1 MSSTTRRAALAAF
14 AGVSA
19 LALPAAAMAAPSPS
33 EAELVALGAA
43 LARCDV
49 EKTTCPDGD
58 EEGFQV
64 LYDEHWT
71 LRERINAIPA
81 TTIAGLR
88 VKAQAAALALKWDN
102 DAQCECA
109 GAFLDL
115 CKSINQ
121 DIIALASP
129 ART

>member
-1 MSSTTRRAALAAF
+1 MTTTRRAALTALAS
-14 AGVSA
+14 ASA

-49 EKTTCPDGD
+49 EKTACPDGD

-64 LYDEHWT
+64 LYDEHWA

-88 VKAQAAALALKWDN
+88 VKSQAAEFALKWDK
-102 DAQCECA
+102 DAGCECA

-115 CKSINQ
+115 CKSINR